1 MILEN
6 EKNDPIEL
14 ERKLLLLGNISE
26 MFTTGL
32 FIINAFLKKIEF
44 NHKKFQKLK
53 KMNSQIKNNHN
64 KYLDI
69 INLIQNEIKDIDS
82 YLNIIDTIITTIELK
97 ENFNQE
103 FLENAETK
111 LIKLIN
117 TISKINNK
125 KEIQYIRYF
134 TPQIVF

>member
-44 NHKKFQKLK
+44 NHKIIHVVVNDFP
-53 KMNSQIKNNHN
+53 H
-64 KYLDI
+64 KYPN
-69 INLIQNEIKDIDS
+69 INIEKD
-82 YLNIIDTIITTIELK
+82 ELK
-97 ENFNQE
+97 GRIDESGD
-103 FLENAETK
+103 LP
-111 LIKLIN
+111 I
-117 TISKINNK
+117 
-125 KEIQYIRYF
+125 
-134 TPQIVF
+134 P